1 MTEEFDRV
9 ACVRRSDSEEEGE
22 EAASDY
28 DDGALSEESQRVL
41 GKHAASSLTE
51 GGFETSQPLC

>member
-1 MTEEFDRV
+1 MTEEEFDRV

-22 EAASDY
+22 EAESDY

-51 GGFETSQPLC
+51 GGF